1 MGFLDDL
8 LKKLYG
14 DRYRDGKLTP
24 DFGVTEAYATSTG
37 QALNEEGGSQLDPGG
52 ILAPL
57 NTDTSPYDPGGSTS
71 GAILTND
78 EGTQGTYNELYGAP
92 DAPRV
97 SAPAPDN
104 FDRFDKNTDPGD
116 GWGWHGDDGG
126 WKTEGGGSNDGGMSA
141 QIALARG
148 AYENAMRDLQSV
160 FGQARGVYD
169 EGIGNVGKIR
179 DRATKSYNTGRDNI
193 LNRFEGERGNLQR
206 ESVGNADRLRG
217 TMRALGMGGSA
228 YVRGIGNNDKAN
240 ARAIGSLR
248 QSRGENELANTQ
260 QQTQSNDFADTQQGT
275 LNRYLQ
281 QASRNLQSGQEK
293 ASLVNQGDVAGIN
306 SGFNDLRSSIFANNQ
321 AMQAAGGAA
330 AGYQVNP
337 FAPNMASMIGSLNS
351 GLPQFS
357 GQQQAQGGNVNLG
370 NENLTYLEKLQRG
383 LL

>member
-1 MGFLDDL
+1 MGYLDDL
-8 LKKLYG
+8 YAKVGAHKGSWLGL
-14 DRYRDGKLTP
+14 P
-24 DFGVTEAYATSTG
+24 DFGITEAYANEIVPGESDITNAVGSINDQIGNFSTVPSG
-37 QALNEEGGSQLDPGG
+37 GGGGGGGGAAGSLPSNYDELKAIAQAGNLNPSQKTEWDN
-52 ILAPL
+52 L
-57 NTDTSPYDPGGSTS
+57 NTDT
-71 GAILTND
+71 
-78 EGTQGTYNELYGAP
+78 
-92 DAPRV
+92 
-97 SAPAPDN
+97 
-104 FDRFDKNTDPGD
+104 
-116 GWGWHGDDGG
+116 
-126 WKTEGGGSNDGGMSA
+126 GGGGNDGGMSA

-260 QQTQSNDFADTQQGT
+260 QQTQSNDFANTQEGT

-306 SGFNDLRSSIFANNQ
+306 SGFNDLRSNIFANQQ
-321 AMQAAGGAA
+321 ALQAAGGAA